1 MEKFQDDRTT
11 MLYFYL
17 QVSCI
22 HVSTSIYGAI
32 FHFSSLVLFVTAVN
46 LRARRLSILDPS
58 VSTPLAF
65 SVCLRGFS
73 LGSPEN
79 FPLFEM

>member
-1 MEKFQDDRTT
+1 MEKFKDDRTT

-22 HVSTSIYGAI
+22 HTSIYGAI
-32 FHFSSLVLFVTAVN
+32 FHFNFIVLFVTAVN
-46 LRARRLSILDPS
+46 LVEDLDPS
-58 VSTPLAF
+58 VSTALVF
-65 SVCLRGFS
+65 SVCLCGFS
-73 LGSPEN
+73 LVSPDN